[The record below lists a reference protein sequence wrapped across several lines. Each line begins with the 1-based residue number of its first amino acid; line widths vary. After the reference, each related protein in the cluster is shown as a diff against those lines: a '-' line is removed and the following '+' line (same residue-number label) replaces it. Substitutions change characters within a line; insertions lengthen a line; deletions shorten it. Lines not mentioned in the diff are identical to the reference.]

1 MMHFFP
7 SQVCLPDKYNNDR
20 TSPIATAIKLVIF
33 LATQVIPL
41 FCIYSGVLL
50 VRLAF
55 SFKLN
60 EEAEFRT
67 EESYV
72 FVIEKQTI
80 GNETK
85 VNKKTEM
92 LNQMTF

>member
-1 MMHFFP
+1 M
-7 SQVCLPDKYNNDR
+7 
-20 TSPIATAIKLVIF
+20 
-33 LATQVIPL
+33 
-41 FCIYSGVLL
+41 LL

-55 SFKLN
+55 SFTLN

-80 GNETK
+80 GNEIK

>member
-1 MMHFFP
+1 MF
-7 SQVCLPDKYNNDR
+7 
-20 TSPIATAIKLVIF
+20 
-33 LATQVIPL
+33 
-41 FCIYSGVLL
+41 L

-55 SFKLN
+55 SFKIK

-67 EESYV
+67 EESYI
-72 FVIEKQTI
+72 FVIEKQTV
-80 GNETK
+80 GNEIK

>member
-1 MMHFFP
+1 M
-7 SQVCLPDKYNNDR
+7 
-20 TSPIATAIKLVIF
+20 
-33 LATQVIPL
+33 
-41 FCIYSGVLL
+41 LL
-50 VRLAF
+50 VRLAL

-67 EESYV
+67 EELYM

-80 GNETK
+80 GNEIK